1 MRKFVALFLTVF
13 LSLFSFAFAS
23 DLSLAFLDRYESG
36 MFNTDGGVMEIVDYS
51 PYSGKAYAVNGQ
63 SGLLAIIGYDENGLY
78 GEDFDVKAV
87 IEEADASFSY
97 GDMTSVSVSSD
108 GSLLAVA
115 LQAEGYDE
123 NGRIALFSIAKD
135 GSITLRSIYEAGV
148 QPDMVVFG
156 GYLILSANE
165 GEPRE
170 GYDAA
175 DPKGSI
181 TVVDLSSSSVENLYF
196 DDFDGKRDEL
206 VEKGIVIK
214 KGALPSVDFEPEY
227 IAVNGN
233 LAFVTLQEAN
243 AVATVDLKNR
253 KIVDISSLGF
263 EDYSKTAID
272 IDKKDDTYAPETYDG
287 LYGIRMAD
295 GIAAFSIDGRTY
307 IATANEGD
315 SREWDD
321 YLNEVEADFGDG
333 NLSPSSRSYDVE
345 GKVVFFDSSD
355 YDGLDSEYDYLFG
368 GRSMTIY
375 SVEDGELVFASAD
388 DAESITYSILPEY
401 YNSSNDNATID
412 DRSGKKGPEPESITV
427 GEVNGRYY
435 AFLALERTGGVMVY
449 DVTDPYDAE
458 FVTYVNTRDFTS
470 IVPGSEEYEDGE
482 LDKWV
487 TGGDVAPEGLCFIS
501 EEESP
506 IDAPVLLVAN
516 EVSGTVAAYLV
527 D

>member
-13 LSLFSFAFAS
+13 FSLFSFAFAS
-23 DLSLAFLDRYESG
+23 DLSLTFLDRYESG

-214 KGALPSVDFEPEY
+214 KGALPSVDF
-227 IAVNGN
+227 
-233 LAFVTLQEAN
+233 
-243 AVATVDLKNR
+243 
-253 KIVDISSLGF
+253 
-263 EDYSKTAID
+263 
-272 IDKKDDTYAPETYDG
+272 
-287 LYGIRMAD
+287 
-295 GIAAFSIDGRTY
+295 
-307 IATANEGD
+307 
-315 SREWDD
+315 
-321 YLNEVEADFGDG
+321 
-333 NLSPSSRSYDVE
+333 
-345 GKVVFFDSSD
+345 
-355 YDGLDSEYDYLFG
+355 
-368 GRSMTIY
+368 
-375 SVEDGELVFASAD
+375 
-388 DAESITYSILPEY
+388 
-401 YNSSNDNATID
+401 
-412 DRSGKKGPEPESITV
+412 
-427 GEVNGRYY
+427 
-435 AFLALERTGGVMVY
+435 
-449 DVTDPYDAE
+449 
-458 FVTYVNTRDFTS
+458 
-470 IVPGSEEYEDGE
+470 
-482 LDKWV
+482 
-487 TGGDVAPEGLCFIS
+487 
-501 EEESP
+501 
-506 IDAPVLLVAN
+506 
-516 EVSGTVAAYLV
+516 
-527 D
+527 

>member
-1 MRKFVALFLTVF
+1 M
-13 LSLFSFAFAS
+13 
-23 DLSLAFLDRYESG
+23 
-36 MFNTDGGVMEIVDYS
+36 
-51 PYSGKAYAVNGQ
+51 
-63 SGLLAIIGYDENGLY
+63 
-78 GEDFDVKAV
+78 
-87 IEEADASFSY
+87 
-97 GDMTSVSVSSD
+97 
-108 GSLLAVA
+108 
-115 LQAEGYDE
+115 
-123 NGRIALFSIAKD
+123 
-135 GSITLRSIYEAGV
+135 
-148 QPDMVVFG
+148 
-156 GYLILSANE
+156 
-165 GEPRE
+165 
-170 GYDAA
+170 
-175 DPKGSI
+175 
-181 TVVDLSSSSVENLYF
+181 
-196 DDFDGKRDEL
+196 
-206 VEKGIVIK
+206 
-214 KGALPSVDFEPEY
+214 
-227 IAVNGN
+227 
-233 LAFVTLQEAN
+233 
-243 AVATVDLKNR
+243 
-253 KIVDISSLGF
+253 GF

-470 IVPGSEEYEDGE
+470 IVPGSEEYEDGD